1 MWVFTQDG
9 FFSAVE
15 DENDPGTLLVRSRAR
30 LDLERFVAA
39 VEGVKAGDIIETT
52 DSDYPVRVFVK
63 REVFAAY
70 VADSAREID
79 YPNFKNQLKEIGEP
93 SHRLD
98 AMMQVWGVMRRFQD
112 AEQHARSLRD

>member
-15 DENDPGTLLVRSRAR
+15 DENDSGTLLVRSRAR
-30 LDLERFVAA
+30 IDLERFCSA
-39 VEGVKAGDIIETT
+39 VDGVVAGDIIETT
-52 DSDYPVRVFVK
+52 DSDYPVRVFVP
-63 REVFAAY
+63 REKFAQY
-70 VADSAREID
+70 LVDQTMDLD

-93 SHRLD
+93 THRLD

-112 AEQHARSLRD
+112 AEAAQRPLRE